1 MPNDSSI
8 TSLAADLTAQAAEL
22 VRNEIRLARAE
33 AVESLKTMGMAA
45 ALGGAGLAMAIA
57 ALTLALL
64 GGAYL
69 LALALPFWGA
79 ALIMAVIGGVVAYGL
94 ISSARKMISSKPMQ
108 LTKTRQQISQDI
120 SLIKEGPTNEL
131 RH

>member
-1 MPNDSSI
+1 MPGEPSLS
-8 TSLAADLTAQAAEL
+8 SLAADLTAQAGDL

-33 AVESLKTMGMAA
+33 AVESLKALGAA
-45 ALGGAGLAMAIA
+45 AVFGGLGIVMAGA

-69 LALALPFWGA
+69 LALAMPFWAA
-79 ALIMAVIGGVVAYGL
+79 ALIMAALGAIVAYL
-94 ISSARKMISSKPMQ
+94 LVDRARKIIATKPIQ
-108 LTKTRQQISQDI
+108 LPRTRHQLAQDI
-120 SLIKEGPTNEL
+120 SLIKEGPNNEL